1 MKFMVFASIILVALA
16 PAGMRRPGL
25 SRIERALC
33 FGDIPMSPVSRMQAI
48 NMIRQHRL
56 NGLGQEIFGWIL
68 IILVTAFIIY

>member
-1 MKFMVFASIILVALA
+1 MK
-16 PAGMRRPGL
+16 
-25 SRIERALC
+25 
-33 FGDIPMSPVSRMQAI
+33 AI